1 MCISTTREHL
11 LAFVYKRSFIHD
23 TFECERLIFMTLLE
37 SYSSDLCLQNFTGDW
52 HVAGYTLRLI
62 SGRYGSRVKT
72 AGTIDE
78 INGKQ
83 NISKKKLQKKL
94 ASARF

>member
-1 MCISTTREHL
+1 
-11 LAFVYKRSFIHD
+11 
-23 TFECERLIFMTLLE
+23 
-37 SYSSDLCLQNFTGDW
+37 
-52 HVAGYTLRLI
+52 LRLI